1 MLEGMDCKRFINNFS
16 EAKVSLEEF
25 LTISDERLKEI
36 GILFPYQRKMILK
49 GLNEY
54 VEQDF
59 IFQYFCKC
67 YFMFRFHKKDWS
79 KMSNPIFDDDVE
91 SCM

>member
-1 MLEGMDCKRFINNFS
+1 MLEGMDCKRFVLNFS

-54 VEQDF
+54 VGHDF
-59 IFQYFCKC
+59 ILKC
-67 YFMFRFHKKDWS
+67 FASVFFLLRFHRKDWS
-79 KMSNPIFDDDVE
+79 KMSNPIFDDNVKN
-91 SCM
+91 CK